1 MADPKKR
8 DPFTLG
14 NILRDK
20 YDLDTVEFESLPE
33 DRQELSHILKN
44 KMLVLENFNESI
56 L

>member
-33 DRQELSHILKN
+33 DRQRIITHFKKQNAGREL
-44 KMLVLENFNESI
+44 
-56 L
+56 